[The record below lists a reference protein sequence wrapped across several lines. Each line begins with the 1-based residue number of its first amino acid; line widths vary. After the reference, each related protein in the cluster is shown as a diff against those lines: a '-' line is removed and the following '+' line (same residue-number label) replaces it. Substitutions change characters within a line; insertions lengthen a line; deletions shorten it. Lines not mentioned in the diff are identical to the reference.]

1 MYLIEIKIHQ
11 DQVPKNQATQL
22 LDQHRQWISKQAT
35 SGHFLLVGPFKGR
48 AMTGLVI
55 AQVADKQELL
65 KIIQQDAYYPDL
77 ATYEIQEFQANIIAE
92 NFADYQGK

>member
-1 MYLIEIKIHQ
+1 MYLIDIKIHQ
-11 DQVPKNQATQL
+11 EQVPENQAAQL
-22 LDQHRQWISKQAT
+22 LALHRQWFSKQANL
-35 SGHFLLVGPFKGR
+35 GRFLLVGPYKYR

-65 KIIQQDAYYPDL
+65 NIIQQDAYYPDL

-92 NFADYQGK
+92 NFAEYQRK